1 MVEIK
6 MVLYPIVFVLITS
19 LIASVAVI
27 ANEDYIKYKKNDSF
41 HNIKISQLSIT
52 GASFFLLVC
61 CIVYINI
68 FKYNNV
74 DKLLIFFTIKNIIVD
89 CYYKEHKDDYEKQL
103 SERQSI
109 CKASNDN
116 NDSKIIF
123 VFKFFLLIITSLL
136 YLIYYL
142 TLYPILN
149 IIKVIVRDPIYLFTV
164 TLTGLLFLS
173 FYRKTPN
180 EPFMFENF
188 LENIFLYVNRNNNSI
203 LVYFLFIIV
212 VIVVLVLLYVT
223 PLAALFLNSVK
234 NADITFEKILNGLW
248 WMDEK
253 KLKELKKIYKSY
265 YNTDPK
271 DNFNIFKLFCCLN
284 LNKSQVEEN
293 KTKNKALIDPI
304 ISDDSIHENSRKF
317 FNNVKENLN
326 YDPYEYNIWGYVKFK
341 DKFLDLISKI
351 DGNIIV
357 NNNPIIKKD
366 LNKITIQNYFTKA
379 SYNLPNTDNK
389 ISHQEKEIVI
399 ETGQNNLDITEPKLG
414 PGGVLSVI
422 FICLFYL
429 IVLTCYFIFYIGL
442 NTFLILISIT
452 IFSFPFALI
461 VKIFTTIFSNTNNMD
476 EDNPI
481 KKYIN
486 AINNGF
492 NFFNT
497 SKIKYFLFVSF
508 IIILGINSWVFFGKI
523 SNYYA
528 NETLSY
534 LGGTTATILAVLL
547 LLLSNT
553 GGSNNKKDETP

>member
-1 MVEIK
+1 MEKIK
-6 MVLYPIVFVLITS
+6 MALYPIVFVLITS
-19 LIASVAVI
+19 FISSIAVI
-27 ANEDYIKYKKNDSF
+27 ANEDNIKYKNDDDSF
-41 HNIKISQLSIT
+41 HNIKISLLSIT

-61 CIVYINI
+61 CILYMMICNDNTD
-68 FKYNNV
+68 NNEDNV
-74 DKLLIFFTIKNIIVD
+74 HICEIIKKIIVD
-89 CYYKEHKDDYEKQL
+89 CYCKEHKDDYEKQL

-149 IIKVIVRDPIYLFTV
+149 IIKVIVRDPIYLFTF

-223 PLAALFLNSVK
+223 PLTAYFLNSVK
-234 NADITFEKILNGLW
+234 NDDITFEKLLDVSINELNNF
-248 WMDEK
+248 EN
-253 KLKELKKIYKSY
+253 IYKSY

-284 LNKSQVEEN
+284 LNKSQVE
-293 KTKNKALIDPI
+293 KNKYNNENLINNVIDN
-304 ISDDSIHENSRKF
+304 DSNDENSRKF
-317 FNNVKENLN
+317 FKYVKKTLYN
-326 YDPYEYNIWGYVKFK
+326 DPYEYDFKNHVIFK
-341 DKFLDLISKI
+341 DKFLDLISNI
-351 DGNIIV
+351 DHNIVV
-357 NNNPIIKKD
+357 NDTEIIKIVPNYVVIDKYFT
-366 LNKITIQNYFTKA
+366 NTSSNSYNAENKKKIT
-379 SYNLPNTDNK
+379 TDNK
-389 ISHQEKEIVI
+389 DKKGLH
-399 ETGQNNLDITEPKLG
+399 ITEPKLG
-414 PGGVLSVI
+414 LRGVFNVFL
-422 FICLFYL
+422 ICLFYL
-429 IVLTCYFIFYIGL
+429 IILTCYFISYIGL

-486 AINNGF
+486 LINNGF